1 MCWME
6 KADEIQEKETALCVF
21 ITPPGSRGAEK
32 YGLRRR
38 GLGWAGF
45 LAVGREKPGGWRHGG
60 HLCPFPNPLQLSSQ
74 LWWENEGSAHGFG
87 GQRGSFSHLSAAW
100 SPGL

>member
-1 MCWME
+1 ME

-21 ITPPGSRGAEK
+21 ITPPGSHGAEK

-45 LAVGREKPGGWRHGG
+45 LTMGREKLGGLEAQGAS
-60 HLCPFPNPLQLSSQ
+60 LPLPQPTAAQLPA
-74 LWWENEGSAHGFG
+74 LVGE
-87 GQRGSFSHLSAAW
+87 
-100 SPGL
+100 